1 MIYKYEA
8 YNKDKKII
16 RGSIESSSEDA
27 AEGILYRAGF
37 DRIIRLKEANSS
49 ANWRQSL
56 AGKPKVSQQALL
68 DFTNELAIMLES
80 GLSLHVALKQ
90 MEKMSSSRSLRDI
103 LAAISANLKA
113 GRSLHEAMMEHPQV
127 FSQTYCSMI
136 EANETTGTLDS
147 GLRQIAKEL
156 KQQVETR
163 AQIQQALTQ
172 PAIVIVVGIAVVLI
186 LTVYVL
192 PRLLKIFTQLNV
204 PLPTTTKI
212 LIGVTNFVSG
222 NIVNIG
228 LAVLILIVAGLL
240 FYRSPSGKIYLDK
253 LMLRLPMVG
262 EVVLWHYI
270 ARFSR
275 TLSNLLRAG
284 ILLPDAMNVILRSM
298 KNSQISTAVSQARTR
313 LIQGQSLSAVLA
325 NDPVFPRFLVEMT
338 VIGESSGAL
347 EASLG
352 TVADY
357 FENRVSR
364 RLTRLTA
371 LLEPALIVILGLGVG
386 FVAVTMISTIYG
398 MLGGIK

>member
-8 YNKDKKII
+8 YNKDKKLI
-16 RGSIESSSEDA
+16 RGSIESTSEDA
-27 AEGILYRAGF
+27 AEGVLYRAGYE
-37 DRIIRLKEANSS
+37 RIIRLKESS
-49 ANWRQSL
+49 SSSSWRQML
-56 AGKPKVSQQALL
+56 AGKPKVGKQALL

-90 MEKMSSSRSLRDI
+90 MEKMSSNRSMRDI
-103 LAAISANLKA
+103 LSNISDNLKA
-113 GRSLHEAMMEHPQV
+113 GKSLHEAMAEHPQV

-136 EANETTGTLDS
+136 EANETTGTLDA

-156 KQQVETR
+156 KQQVDTR

-172 PAIVIVVGIAVVLI
+172 PAIVIVVGIAVILV

-204 PLPTTTKI
+204 PLPITTRI
-212 LIGVTNFVSG
+212 LIGITGFINS
-222 NIVNIG
+222 NLMNIG
-228 LAVLILIVAGLL
+228 MTVAILVLAGLL
-240 FYRSPSGKIYLDK
+240 FSRSASGKIYLDK
-253 LMLRLPMVG
+253 LILRLPMAG
-262 EVVLWHYI
+262 EVILWHYI

-284 ILLPDAMNVILRSM
+284 ILLPDAMNIILRSM
-298 KNSQISTAVSQARTR
+298 SNSQIHTAVSQARSR
-313 LIQGQSLSAVLA
+313 LIQGQSLSTVLDC
-325 NDPVFPRFLVEMT
+325 DPIFPRFLVEM
-338 VIGESSGAL
+338 VMIGESSGAL
-347 EASLG
+347 ESSLG

-357 FENRVSR
+357 FETKVSR